1 MPTDA
6 PRSIETLKAEY
17 TKLNERKIQAET
29 QLDGAKDQLANLQAE
44 AEAEFGTSNLDELTK
59 KLSEMEAENEKQRS
73 EYQSLLDKISRDLA
87 AIEKGGE
94 ETAS

>member
-6 PRSIETLKAEY
+6 PRSIEKLKAEY

-29 QLDGAKDQLANLQAE
+29 QLEGAKEQLAKLQKE
-44 AEAEFGTSNLDELTK
+44 AESEFGTSDLDELTK

-73 EYQSLLDKISRDLA
+73 EYQSLLDKISSDLA
-87 AIEKGGE
+87 TIESGGE
-94 ETAS
+94 EAAS